1 MCRPGSVAARNQRL
15 LVVSTALPV
24 TTGHGTALDVR
35 SLRPASSMNS
45 FLAGAS
51 MPYDWSTTLRS
62 STDSAA
68 SSSEARM
75 MKNKAIKYTTNLD
88 YSCPAGQIMCRDD
101 SREYQDP
108 RFFLL
113 CPGNTGAL
121 CSRDGY
127 LWWGQYSYSHE
138 RLVT

>member
-1 MCRPGSVAARNQRL
+1 
-15 LVVSTALPV
+15 
-24 TTGHGTALDVR
+24 
-35 SLRPASSMNS
+35 
-45 FLAGAS
+45 